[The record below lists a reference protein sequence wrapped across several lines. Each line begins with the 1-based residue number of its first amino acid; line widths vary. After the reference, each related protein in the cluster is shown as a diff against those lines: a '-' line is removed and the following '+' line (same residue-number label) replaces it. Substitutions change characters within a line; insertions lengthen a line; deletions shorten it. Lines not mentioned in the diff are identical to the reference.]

1 MREDVL
7 GVDMEGE
14 ELCWDGEEV
23 DVRGGGLGR
32 AGMIELELE
41 VSGRSAEVLKVFSD
55 AERVE

>member
-1 MREDVL
+1 
-7 GVDMEGE
+7 
-14 ELCWDGEEV
+14 
-23 DVRGGGLGR
+23 LGR